1 MKTTKT
7 APVLGGER
15 KLVMM
20 IILYLI
26 ISLCSAEN
34 AKDAKNLRPWAES
47 SYDILLLE
55 KQKETNKLWTWSWR
69 KCWNEEDNE
78 ENEATD
84 AEYNGSECEKY
95 TVNEANEDKG
105 GENRKE
111 IMNFCRKLRNII
123 NKP

>member
-7 APVLGGER
+7 TRVQGGER
-15 KLVMM
+15 KLAMM

-26 ISLCSAEN
+26 SSR
-34 AKDAKNLRPWAES
+34 KAKN
-47 SYDILLLE
+47 
-55 KQKETNKLWTWSWR
+55 KNKLWTWSWR
-69 KCWNEEDNE
+69 KCWNEEDKE
-78 ENEATD
+78 DNEATD

-111 IMNFCRKLRNII
+111 NNEFCRKLRNII

>member
-7 APVLGGER
+7 ARVQGGER

-26 ISLCSAEN
+26 SWWSAEN
-34 AKDAKNLRPWAES
+34 AKDAKKLRPWAKS

-55 KQKETNKLWTWSWR
+55 KQKKTNKLWTWSWR
-69 KCWNEEDNE
+69 KCWNEEDKE
-78 ENEATD
+78 DNEATD

-111 IMNFCRKLRNII
+111 NNEFLQKAT
-123 NKP
+123 KYHK